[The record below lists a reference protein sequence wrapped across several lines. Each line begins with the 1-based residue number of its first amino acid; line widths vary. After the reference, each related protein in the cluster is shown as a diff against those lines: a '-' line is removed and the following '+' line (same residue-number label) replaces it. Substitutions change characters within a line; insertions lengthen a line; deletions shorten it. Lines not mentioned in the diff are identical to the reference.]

1 MHPPEAKTG
10 SAIKAA
16 TFSDPSSL
24 ILSSNSLTRKSQ
36 NCSGVWSSDLL

>member
-24 ILSSNSLTRKSQ
+24 IYLQIL
-36 NCSGVWSSDLL
+36 